1 MALTHWVSAGD
12 VPRFRAAMESLGTP
26 LDTDDQLLD
35 ALEKQFGFGGD
46 LVKFLD
52 AMCIQTLYRFDD
64 GARYGPE
71 DRAGGTIT
79 KGKIA

>member
-46 LVKFLD
+46 LVDRFAHRGTSQTEDCACKTD
-52 AMCIQTLYRFDD
+52 AS
-64 GARYGPE
+64 
-71 DRAGGTIT
+71 
-79 KGKIA
+79 